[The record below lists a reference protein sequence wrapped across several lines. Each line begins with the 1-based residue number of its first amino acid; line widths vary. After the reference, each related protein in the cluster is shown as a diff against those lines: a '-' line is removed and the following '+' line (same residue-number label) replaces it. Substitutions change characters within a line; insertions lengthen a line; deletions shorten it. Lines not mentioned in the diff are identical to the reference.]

1 MEASDLSSIIKEKQ
15 VPGNNHIIKWS
26 PKLRLPVFILPA
38 TNIPRHY
45 TWVYSIKMRCTD
57 LSEKRIQRESKEHSL
72 SHAKP
77 FDSLLLLFHSP

>member
-1 MEASDLSSIIKEKQ
+1 MSFTLIMNDRFVLPVLPIALIFSGYTFAQMEASDLSSIIKEKQ

-45 TWVYSIKMRCTD
+45 T
-57 LSEKRIQRESKEHSL
+57 
-72 SHAKP
+72 
-77 FDSLLLLFHSP
+77 